1 MSILSIQSHVAYGS
15 AGNRAAV
22 FPLQRLGFDV
32 WPINTVQF
40 SNHMGYGGWG
50 GDVFPADHIARV
62 FRGIQ
67 DRGVLPECS
76 AVLSGF
82 LGAPDIGSVILD
94 AARAVKEANP
104 GALYCCD
111 PVMGDYDRGA
121 TVHPGIP
128 DFLRTRAVEAADILT
143 PNQFEAE
150 LLSGLRI
157 RSPGDAIR
165 AAEVLH
171 GKGPRLVLVTSFK
184 PDSAADGSISLFLSG
199 PEGAWVL
206 TTPELPLH
214 PPLVGA
220 GDLTAA
226 LFLGHY
232 LRTRDARDALE
243 FMADT
248 VFHVLAR
255 TVRDGSR
262 ELRLV
267 QCQDRIAYPGRGFT
281 AVRV

>member
-1 MSILSIQSHVAYGS
+1 MNILSIQSHVAYGC

-40 SNHMGYGGWG
+40 SNHMGYGAWK
-50 GDVFPADHIARV
+50 GDVFTADHIARV
-62 FRGIQ
+62 FRGIEE
-67 DRGVLPECS
+67 RGILSECS

-82 LGAPDIGSVILD
+82 LGDPDIGGIILE
-94 AARAVKEANP
+94 AAQAVKRANP
-104 GALYCCD
+104 RALYCCD

-128 DFLRTRAVEAADILT
+128 EFLRTRAVGTADIVT

-150 LLSGLRI
+150 LLSGVRI
-157 RSPGDAIR
+157 RSVEDARR
-165 AAEVLH
+165 AADVLH
-171 GKGPRLVLVTSFK
+171 GLGPRLVLITSFK
-184 PDSAADGSISLFLSG
+184 PDPGADGSISLFLSG

-232 LRTRDARDALE
+232 LRTVDAKEALE
-243 FMADT
+243 LMADT
-248 VFHVLAR
+248 VFAVLER
-255 TVRDGSR
+255 TVRDGFR
-262 ELRLV
+262 ELRLI
-267 QCQDRIAYPGRGFT
+267 QCQDRIASPGRGFP
-281 AVRV
+281 AVQA

>member
-1 MSILSIQSHVAYGS
+1 MSVLSIQSHVAYGY

-40 SNHMGYGGWG
+40 SNHMGYGGWN
-50 GDVFPADHIARV
+50 GDVFPADHIDRV
-62 FRGIQ
+62 FQGIAE
-67 DRGVLPECS
+67 RGVLSECS

-82 LGAPDIGSVILD
+82 LGDPDIGGIILN
-94 AARAVKEANP
+94 AAKTVKKWNP
-104 GALYCCD
+104 KALYCCD

-128 DFLRTRAVEAADILT
+128 EFLRTRAVEMADILT

-150 LLSGLRI
+150 ILSGVTI
-157 RSPGDAIR
+157 RSAEDAGR
-165 AAEVLH
+165 AAAVLH
-171 GKGPRLVLVTSFK
+171 GKGPRLVLITSFK
-184 PDSAADGSISLFLSG
+184 PDPEENGSISLFLSG

-206 TTPELPLH
+206 TTPELPIH

-232 LRTRDARDALE
+232 LKTGDARDALE
-243 FMADT
+243 LMADS
-248 VFHVLAR
+248 VYAVLER
-255 TVRDGSR
+255 TVRDGCR

-267 QCQDRIAYPGRGFT
+267 QCQDCIAQPGRRFT
-281 AVRV
+281 ADPV

>member
-1 MSILSIQSHVAYGS
+1 MNILSIQSHVAYGC

-32 WPINTVQF
+32 WPVNTVQF
-40 SNHMGYGGWG
+40 SNHMGYGAWE
-50 GDVFPADHIARV
+50 GDVFPADHVARV
-62 FRGIQ
+62 VRGIEE
-67 DRGVLPECS
+67 RGVLPECS

-82 LGAPDIGSVILD
+82 LGDPGIGGIILE
-94 AARAVKEANP
+94 AAQAVKRANP

-128 DFLRTRAVEAADILT
+128 EFLKTRAVGTADIVT

-150 LLSGLRI
+150 ILSGVRI
-157 RSPGDAIR
+157 RSVGDAKR

-171 GKGPRLVLVTSFK
+171 GLGPRLVLVTSFK
-184 PDSAADGSISLFLSG
+184 PDPGADGSISLFLSG
-199 PEGAWVL
+199 LEGTWVL

-232 LRTRDARDALE
+232 LRTGDARDALE
-243 FMADT
+243 LMADT
-248 VFHVLAR
+248 VFTVLER
-255 TVRDGSR
+255 TVRDGFR

-267 QCQDRIAYPGRGFT
+267 QCQDGIANPGRAFP

>member
-1 MSILSIQSHVAYGS
+1 MSILSIQSHVAYGC

-32 WPINTVQF
+32 WPVNTVQF
-40 SNHMGYGGWG
+40 SNHMGYGGWE
-50 GDVFPADHIARV
+50 GDVFPADHVARV
-62 FRGIQ
+62 FRGIHE
-67 DRGVLPECS
+67 RGVLPECS

-82 LGAPDIGSVILD
+82 LGDPEIGGVILE
-94 AARAVKEANP
+94 AARSVKDANP
-104 GALYCCD
+104 KALYCCD

-128 DFLRTRAVEAADILT
+128 DFLRTRAVQTADIIT

-150 LLSGLRI
+150 LLSGLTI
-157 RSPGDAIR
+157 RNARDARR
-165 AAEVLH
+165 AADVLH
-171 GKGPRLVLVTSFK
+171 RQGPRLVLITSFK
-184 PDSAADGSISLFLSG
+184 PETAEDGSISLFLSE
-199 PEGAWVL
+199 PERAWML

-232 LRTRDARDALE
+232 LKSGDPRTALE
-243 FMADT
+243 LMADT
-248 VFHVLAR
+248 VFTVLER
-255 TVRDGSR
+255 TVQDGFR

-267 QCQDRIAYPGRGFT
+267 QCQDRIAQPGRRFS
-281 AVRV
+281 AVPV

>member
-1 MSILSIQSHVAYGS
+1 MSVLSIQSHVAYGC

-40 SNHMGYGGWG
+40 SNHMGYGGWK
-50 GDVFPADHIARV
+50 GDVFPADHVARV
-62 FRGIQ
+62 FRGIEE
-67 DRGVLPECS
+67 RGVLPECS

-82 LGAPDIGSVILD
+82 LGDPDIGKVILE
-94 AARAVKEANP
+94 AARSVKKANP
-104 GALYCCD
+104 RALYCCD

-128 DFLRTRAVEAADILT
+128 EFLRTRAVRTADIVT

-150 LLSGLRI
+150 ILSGVKI
-157 RSPGDAIR
+157 RSVGDARR

-171 GKGPRLVLVTSFK
+171 AEGPRMVLVTSFK
-184 PDSAADGSISLFLSG
+184 PDPSEDGSISLFLSG
-199 PEGAWVL
+199 PGGAWVL

-232 LRTRDARDALE
+232 LRSGDPRDALE
-243 FMADT
+243 RMADT
-248 VFHVLAR
+248 VYAVLER
-255 TVRDGSR
+255 TVRDGCR

-267 QCQDRIAYPGRGFT
+267 QCQDRIADPGRRFPS
-281 AVRV
+281 VQV